1 MANMSLYEIDSRI
14 RAIIDGIY
22 DAADEDGVVE
32 EIDFT
37 ELKQLQEDRKTKLEN
52 IALYIKNTEAEAAAI
67 KAEEEKLK
75 ARRERLENKAKRLR
89 EYVINSMKE
98 NKDEPLKTA
107 RCEVSIKDNEKTDIT
122 DLDSIPEA
130 FIKVKVEKNPDKTA
144 IKKAIKAGQTVPGA
158 QIIINTTLT
167 IK

>member
-1 MANMSLYEIDSRI
+1 MTNMSLYEIDSRI

-22 DAADEDGVVE
+22 EAADEDGVVE

-52 IALYIKNTEAEAAAI
+52 IALYIKNTEAEAEAI
-67 KAEEEKLK
+67 EAEEDKLA
-75 ARRERLENKAKRLR
+75 ARRKKLENKAKRLR
-89 EYVINSMKE
+89 EYIINSMKE
-98 NKDEPLKTA
+98 NNDEPLKTA
-107 RCEVSIKDNEKTDIT
+107 RCEVRIKDNEKTDIT
-122 DLDSIPEA
+122 DLESIPEE

>member
-1 MANMSLYEIDSRI
+1 MTNMSLYEIDSRI
-14 RAIIDGIY
+14 RNIIDGLY
-22 DAADEDGVVE
+22 EAADEDGVVG

-67 KAEEEKLK
+67 KAEEEKLT
-75 ARRERLENKAKRLR
+75 ARRKRLENKASRLR
-89 EYVINSMKE
+89 DYIINSMKE
-98 NKDEPLKTA
+98 NNDGPLKTA
-107 RCEVSIKDNEKTDIT
+107 RCEISIKDNEKTDIT
-122 DLDSIPEA
+122 DLDRIPKE
-130 FIKVKVEKNPDKTA
+130 FIKTKVETSADRNA

>member
-52 IALYIKNTEAEAAAI
+52 IALYIKNTEAEADAI
-67 KAEEEKLK
+67 KAEEEKLT
-75 ARRERLENKAKRLR
+75 ARRKRLENKAKRLR
-89 EYVINSMKE
+89 EYIINSMKE

-122 DLDSIPEA
+122 DLESIPEE

>member
-1 MANMSLYEIDSRI
+1 MTNMSLYEIDSRI
-14 RAIIDGIY
+14 RNIIDGLY
-22 DAADEDGVVE
+22 EAADEDGVVG

-67 KAEEEKLK
+67 KAEEEKLT
-75 ARRERLENKAKRLR
+75 ARRKRLENKAGRLR
-89 EYVINSMKE
+89 DYIINSMKE
-98 NKDEPLKTA
+98 NKDGPLKTA

-122 DLDSIPEA
+122 DLDSIPKE
-130 FIKVKVEKNPDKTA
+130 FIKTKIETSADKTA

>member
-1 MANMSLYEIDSRI
+1 MTNMSLYEIDSRI

-122 DLDSIPEA
+122 DLESIPEE

>member
-1 MANMSLYEIDSRI
+1 MTNMSLYEIDSRI

-52 IALYIKNTEAEAAAI
+52 IALYIKNTEAEAEAI
-67 KAEEEKLK
+67 EAEEDKLA
-75 ARRERLENKAKRLR
+75 ARRKKLENKAKRLR
-89 EYVINSMKE
+89 EYIINSMKE

-107 RCEVSIKDNEKTDIT
+107 RCEVRIKDNEKTDIT
-122 DLDSIPEA
+122 DLDSIPEE

>member
-14 RAIIDGIY
+14 RAIIDSIY

-122 DLDSIPEA
+122 DLESIPEE
-130 FIKVKVEKNPDKTA
+130 FIKVKTERNPDKTA
-144 IKKAIKAGQTVPGA
+144 IKKAIKAGQKVPGA

>member
-1 MANMSLYEIDSRI
+1 MMSLYEIDTRI
-14 RAIIDGIY
+14 KAIIDSIY
-22 DAADEDGVVE
+22 EAADEDGVVE

-37 ELKQLQEDRKTKLEN
+37 ELKQLQEDRKAKLEN

-67 KAEEEKLK
+67 KAEEEKLT
-75 ARRERLENKAKRLR
+75 ARRKRLENKAGRLR

-122 DLDSIPEA
+122 DLESIPEE
-130 FIKVKVEKNPDKTA
+130 FIKVKTERNPDKKA
-144 IKKAIKAGQTVPGA
+144 IKKAIKAGQKVPGA
-158 QIIINTTLT
+158 QIIIDTTLT

>member
-1 MANMSLYEIDSRI
+1 MTNMSLYEIDSRI
-14 RAIIDGIY
+14 KAIIDSLY
-22 DAADEDGVVE
+22 EAADEDGVVG

-122 DLDSIPEA
+122 DLESIPEE
-130 FIKVKVEKNPDKTA
+130 FIKVKTERNPDKTA
-144 IKKAIKAGQTVPGA
+144 IKKAIKAGQKVPGA

>member
-1 MANMSLYEIDSRI
+1 MTNMSLYEIDSRI

-52 IALYIKNTEAEAAAI
+52 IALYIKNTEAEADAI
-67 KAEEEKLK
+67 KAEEEKLT
-75 ARRERLENKAKRLR
+75 ARRKRLENKAKRLR
-89 EYVINSMKE
+89 EYIINSMKE

-122 DLDSIPEA
+122 DLESIPEE
-130 FIKVKVEKNPDKTA
+130 FIKVKVERNPDKTA

>member
-14 RAIIDGIY
+14 RAIIDSIY

-52 IALYIKNTEAEAAAI
+52 IALYIKNTEAEADAI
-67 KAEEEKLK
+67 KAEEEKLT
-75 ARRERLENKAKRLR
+75 ARRKKLENKAKRLR

-122 DLDSIPEA
+122 DLDSIPEE

>member
-1 MANMSLYEIDSRI
+1 MTSMSLYEIDSRI
-14 RAIIDGIY
+14 KAIIDGLY
-22 DAADEDGVVE
+22 EAADEDGVVG

-144 IKKAIKAGQTVPGA
+144 IKKAIKAGQKVPGA

>member
-1 MANMSLYEIDSRI
+1 MTNMSLYEIDSRI

-122 DLDSIPEA
+122 DLESIPEE
-130 FIKVKVEKNPDKTA
+130 FIKVKTERNPDKTA
-144 IKKAIKAGQTVPGA
+144 IKKAIKAGQKVPGA